1 MWKMLSGRVRYHV
14 ISADCALL
22 LNALNS
28 AKLILE
34 DVAILN
40 DLEFEISVYKK
51 DIDNFLAICNKLEAS
66 VLMIRRTGL
75 SWVFRAVLK
84 RPVLV
89 GLFCVLIGLF
99 CYLPSRVLF
108 VSVTGNSNI
117 TTKEILEAAENCGI
131 AFGSNRR
138 EVRSEKMKNALL
150 QNIPQLQWAGINTS
164 GCTAIISVR
173 EKTTQQISP
182 EENNRVSSIVASS
195 DGVIQSCIVYQ
206 GNPLCSVGQAVKAGQ
221 TLVSG
226 YTDCGIVTKTTQARA
241 EINALTF
248 REIEVYSPHTTQKR
262 REKEKIKTSYSLR
275 IGKKLIKFYKDSGN
289 YSDKCAKIY
298 EEKCVCLP
306 GGFPLPIAVI
316 KETVIWYD
324 TVADESAVSDSVDW
338 LADSAK
344 SCLKDKMIAGEI
356 VSDETKINTLDGAYY
371 LYGRYAC
378 IEMIGQVKYEQTIIE
393 D

>member
-117 TTKEILEAAENCGI
+117 TTKEILEAA
-131 AFGSNRR
+131 
-138 EVRSEKMKNALL
+138 
-150 QNIPQLQWAGINTS
+150 
-164 GCTAIISVR
+164 
-173 EKTTQQISP
+173 
-182 EENNRVSSIVASS
+182 
-195 DGVIQSCIVYQ
+195 
-206 GNPLCSVGQAVKAGQ
+206 
-221 TLVSG
+221 
-226 YTDCGIVTKTTQARA
+226 
-241 EINALTF
+241 
-248 REIEVYSPHTTQKR
+248 
-262 REKEKIKTSYSLR
+262 
-275 IGKKLIKFYKDSGN
+275 
-289 YSDKCAKIY
+289 
-298 EEKCVCLP
+298 
-306 GGFPLPIAVI
+306 
-316 KETVIWYD
+316 
-324 TVADESAVSDSVDW
+324 
-338 LADSAK
+338 
-344 SCLKDKMIAGEI
+344 
-356 VSDETKINTLDGAYY
+356 
-371 LYGRYAC
+371 
-378 IEMIGQVKYEQTIIE
+378 
-393 D
+393 

>member
-1 MWKMLSGRVRYHV
+1 
-14 ISADCALL
+14 
-22 LNALNS
+22 
-28 AKLILE
+28 
-34 DVAILN
+34 
-40 DLEFEISVYKK
+40 
-51 DIDNFLAICNKLEAS
+51 
-66 VLMIRRTGL
+66 
-75 SWVFRAVLK
+75 
-84 RPVLV
+84 
-89 GLFCVLIGLF
+89 
-99 CYLPSRVLF
+99 
-108 VSVTGNSNI
+108 
-117 TTKEILEAAENCGI
+117 
-131 AFGSNRR
+131 
-138 EVRSEKMKNALL
+138 
-150 QNIPQLQWAGINTS
+150 
-164 GCTAIISVR
+164 
-173 EKTTQQISP
+173 
-182 EENNRVSSIVASS
+182 
-195 DGVIQSCIVYQ
+195 
-206 GNPLCSVGQAVKAGQ
+206 
-221 TLVSG
+221 
-226 YTDCGIVTKTTQARA
+226 VTKTTQAKA

-324 TVADESAVSDSVDW
+324 TVADESSVSDSVDW

-356 VSDETKINTLDGAYY
+356 ISDETKINTLDGAYY

>member
-1 MWKMLSGRVRYHV
+1 MWKLFSGCIRYH
-14 ISADCALL
+14 ITCADSMLL
-22 LNALNS
+22 LNMLNKS
-28 AKLILE
+28 NLLLE
-34 DVAILN
+34 NVTIVN
-40 DLEFEISVYKK
+40 DLELLITVYQK
-51 DIDNFLAICNKLEAS
+51 DISEFITICDKLEAS
-66 VLMIRRTGL
+66 VKVVQKNGL
-75 SWVFRAVLK
+75 LWYISAFVK

-89 GLFCVLIGLF
+89 GMLCVLFALF

-131 AFGSNRR
+131 AFGANRR

-182 EENNRVSSIVASS
+182 EENNCVSSIVASS

-356 VSDETKINTLDGAYY
+356 ISDETKINTLDGAYY